1 MYPQPPGT
9 LFIIPILSYYI
20 IFFALFYLFALF
32 SNSKFTLLKLLF
44 IAIFGLIITIPLTM
58 TYFYFTKNV
67 YVTREDEIKNNKVN
81 SIASAKDSIKNTLGP
96 NAKIK
101 IIDDMVIGII
111 DNDLIEEFTDLTS
124 SENDCSGYETSKC
137 DISSIKKVSKQIL
150 KLYPNGIG
158 NITIMVK
165 KISDGLYSQQCSIL
179 LSGSPFGSCKKLLEN
194 GIKYGSFNQE
204 FDEELPIDFE
214 PDPDEPPIDFE
225 PDPDEP
231 PIDFEPDPDEPPIDF
246 EPDPDEPPIDF
257 EPKKTRV
264 SESGIQERDYMASSN
279 NRNDDEE
286 VYDEEVDDK
295 EVDDEEVDDEEVY
308 DEKVDDEEVYDENVD
323 DEEVDDK
330 KVDDEEV
337 DDEEVDD
344 EEVDD
349 EEVDDDIVPGP
360 RPPKK
365 EVKSALPPHMI
376 TAETYDK
383 RCGDETLQEFYEK
396 NSKLLEKCRGDKRW
410 ICEDDQWKCPND
422 EYDCSWGGKYAPIRS
437 RITTMEHCR
446 FGREC
451 GKFGLGGCRKRSIA
465 TPSSGFGPVNT
476 SAVDAMENAGKGS
489 FGDKS
494 APSTYIEESDNDSDL
509 DFEEN
514 TNIFDMSG
522 IDKNELKNI
531 SLPKDVNIGDPSNL
545 DTADMMKI
553 LEVF

>member
-1 MYPQPPGT
+1 MYMYPQPPGT

-225 PDPDEP
+225 P
-231 PIDFEPDPDEPPIDF
+231 
-246 EPDPDEPPIDF
+246 
-257 EPKKTRV
+257 KKTRV

-295 EVDDEEVDDEEVY
+295 
-308 DEKVDDEEVYDENVD
+308 
-323 DEEVDDK
+323 
-330 KVDDEEV
+330 
-337 DDEEVDD
+337 
-344 EEVDD
+344 EVDD